1 MADHHLLENP
11 ALPVEVR
18 SRAALELREDPMRH
32 TFDGSNTGRMG
43 PKFAPQSVETPRP
56 LDGAWKFWERLRA
69 WDQRFAIVVDATVAI
84 GLFIISSGW
93 FSFSRVSHPDLWF
106 VAGLT
111 LPLILRRRAPVAV
124 FMLIALVAFAQ
135 WTTTSP
141 LVADSALLVALYT
154 VTAECDWLAVV
165 VAALTLEI
173 GVILATE
180 HWTPVGNYS
189 KSLIFLT
196 GMAAASLFAG
206 VVVRA
211 LRSQIDWLAERADRL
226 EFERDQQ
233 TFLAAAAER
242 ARIARE
248 MHDVV
253 SHNIQVMVTL
263 ADAATVAQRSDPQRA
278 SEAMHD
284 VSATGRQALGDMR
297 RLLGLLRDGEERVD
311 GVGGTAGVGGSA
323 EAEAGAG
330 VGGSNGTGSG
340 ATNADA
346 FAPQPGLAELDG
358 LAERVRSTGLTVSL
372 TQSGTPFGLS
382 GAAELTVYRIVQEAL
397 TNAMKHA
404 DGAHSVTISLA
415 FDSPA
420 VRVLVVDDGRPSSDG
435 GANGAPS
442 VVDGRSGGGHGVL
455 GMAERA
461 AAFDGSLVAGPRA
474 EGGWQVAVTLRGCK
488 APALL

>member
-1 MADHHLLENP
+1 MFDRHLLESHRS
-11 ALPVEVR
+11 AVAVR
-18 SRAALELREDPMRH
+18 SRSALELREDPMYQSV
-32 TFDGSNTGRMG
+32 DGSNPGSA
-43 PKFAPQSVETPRP
+43 PKSVPMAGDTPPRP
-56 LDGAWKFWERLRA
+56 LNGAWQLWERLRS
-69 WDQRFAIVVDATVAI
+69 WDQRFALVVDTTLAVA
-84 GLFIISSGW
+84 LFLVCSGW
-93 FSFSRVSHPDLWF
+93 FSFSKISHADLWF

-111 LPLILRRRAPVAV
+111 LPLILRRRAPVSV
-124 FMLIALVAFAQ
+124 FIVIALVAFAQ
-135 WTTTSP
+135 WSTTTP

-165 VAALTLEI
+165 VAALILEI

-180 HWTPVGNYS
+180 HWTPIGNYS

-211 LRSQIDWLAERADRL
+211 LRSQIDWLAERAARL

-263 ADAATVAQRSDPQRA
+263 ADAAAVAQRADPERA
-278 SEAMHD
+278 TEVMHD
-284 VSATGRQALGDMR
+284 VARTGRQALGDMR
-297 RLLGLLRDGEERVD
+297 RLLGLLRHGEE
-311 GVGGTAGVGGSA
+311 TAGTLRPA
-323 EAEAGAG
+323 AR
-330 VGGSNGTGSG
+330 
-340 ATNADA
+340 NADT
-346 FAPQPGLAELDG
+346 FAPQPGLAELEG
-358 LAERVRSTGLTVSL
+358 LAERVRSTGLTVTL
-372 TQSGTPFGLS
+372 ARSGTPFALS
-382 GAAELTVYRIVQEAL
+382 GGAELTVFRIVQEAL

-404 DGAHSVTISLA
+404 DSAHSVAISLG
-415 FDSPA
+415 FDDPEVT
-420 VRVLVVDDGRPSSDG
+420 VRVVDDGRPT
-435 GANGAPS
+435 GAGVPATAQRHN
-442 VVDGRSGGGHGVL
+442 GGGHGVV

-461 AAFDGSLVAGPRA
+461 AAFDGSLVAGPVPG
-474 EGGWQVAVTLRGCK
+474 GGWQVAVTLRGCR

>member
-1 MADHHLLENP
+1 MFDRHLLESHRS
-11 ALPVEVR
+11 AVAVR
-18 SRAALELREDPMRH
+18 SRSALELREDPMYQSV
-32 TFDGSNTGRMG
+32 DGSNPGSA
-43 PKFAPQSVETPRP
+43 PKSVPMAGDTPPRP
-56 LDGAWKFWERLRA
+56 LNGAWQLWERLRS
-69 WDQRFAIVVDATVAI
+69 WDQRFALVVDTTLAVA
-84 GLFIISSGW
+84 LFLVCSGW
-93 FSFSRVSHPDLWF
+93 FSFSKISHADLWF

-111 LPLILRRRAPVAV
+111 LPLILRRRAPVSV
-124 FMLIALVAFAQ
+124 FIVIALVAFAQ
-135 WTTTSP
+135 WSTTTP

-165 VAALTLEI
+165 VAALILEI

-180 HWTPVGNYS
+180 HWTPIGNYS

-211 LRSQIDWLAERADRL
+211 LRSQIDWLAERAARL

-263 ADAATVAQRSDPQRA
+263 ADAAAVAQRADPQRA
-278 SEAMHD
+278 TEVMHD
-284 VSATGRQALGDMR
+284 VSRTGRQALGDMR
-297 RLLGLLRDGEERVD
+297 RLLGLLRDGEE
-311 GVGGTAGVGGSA
+311 TAGTLRPA
-323 EAEAGAG
+323 AR
-330 VGGSNGTGSG
+330 
-340 ATNADA
+340 NADT
-346 FAPQPGLAELDG
+346 FAPQPGLEELEG
-358 LAERVRSTGLTVSL
+358 LAERVRSTGLTVTL
-372 TQSGTPFGLS
+372 TRSGTPFALS
-382 GAAELTVYRIVQEAL
+382 GGAELTVFRIVQEAL

-404 DGAHSVTISLA
+404 DSAHTVAISLG
-415 FDSPA
+415 FDDPEVT
-420 VRVLVVDDGRPSSDG
+420 VRVVDDGRPS
-435 GANGAPS
+435 GANPPNGVPATAP
-442 VVDGRSGGGHGVL
+442 GHNGGGHGVV

-461 AAFDGSLVAGPRA
+461 AAFDGSLVAGPVPG
-474 EGGWQVAVTLRGCK
+474 GGWQVAVTLRGCR